1 LDGPK
6 QVPGMVISETNGAGP
21 AVPPGTYQVKLNAG
35 GKEYAAELVVK
46 ADPRVKVSQADFD
59 KQYEFAVKL
68 RDRVNDVNSTVN
80 EIRAARAALESRKK
94 ADSSKAQA
102 IDGLKQKM
110 GEIEGQLIQ
119 VASVTRW
126 ADLVYP
132 IELDAQYADL
142 MNVVESADSAPPA
155 QTYEVFETYEQKRDD
170 LMSRWKVVKAQ
181 IAQLGGE

>member
-1 LDGPK
+1 
-6 QVPGMVISETNGAGP
+6 M
-21 AVPPGTYQVKLNAG
+21 
-35 GKEYAAELVVK
+35 
-46 ADPRVKVSQADFD
+46 
-59 KQYEFAVKL
+59 
-68 RDRVNDVNSTVN
+68 
-80 EIRAARAALESRKK
+80 
-94 ADSSKAQA
+94 
-102 IDGLKQKM
+102 
-110 GEIEGQLIQ
+110 
-119 VASVTRW
+119 ASVTRW